1 MSVCIYGLFS
11 CKTCKEPFK
20 LEFLWEFTGSYIPFQ
35 QPELLFVLQISRI
48 NLGQRIFFPNI
59 LTRRK
64 QRNFPLNLI
73 NIQERKEGV
82 GIGDGEWEVNKTV
95 LTATPLPSSL
105 LACPGWGLWLG
116 RFGKVA

>member
-11 CKTCKEPFK
+11 CKTSKEPFK
-20 LEFLWEFTGSYIPFQ
+20 LEFSWEFTGSYIPFQ
-35 QPELLFVLQISRI
+35 QPKLLFVLQISRI

-73 NIQERKEGV
+73 NIQERKEQV
-82 GIGDGEWEVNKTV
+82 GIGGGEWEDNKTV
-95 LTATPLPSSL
+95 FTGTHLPSSL
-105 LACPGWGLWLG
+105 LACPGAFDWADLE
-116 RFGKVA
+116 K